1 MVLMEIVGLGLSVV
15 GLKEELRETE
25 VLPRAGQIII
35 YSLLKMVVKVLREN
49 VGWVL

>member
-25 VLPRAGQIII
+25 VLPRAGQITI
-35 YSLLKMVVKVLREN
+35 YSVRLLVGTVLRMN
-49 VGWVL
+49 VG